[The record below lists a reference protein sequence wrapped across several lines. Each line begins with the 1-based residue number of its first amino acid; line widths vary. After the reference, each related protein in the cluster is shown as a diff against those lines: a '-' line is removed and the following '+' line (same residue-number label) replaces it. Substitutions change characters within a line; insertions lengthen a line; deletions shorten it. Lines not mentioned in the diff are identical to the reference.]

1 VPFWIVDCIMFN
13 LLKHIVVRSITLVQ
27 QVYQWITYEMYV
39 YHVYDRPDNIV
50 KQSMAGRMDLLDL
63 KEPRLKYI

>member
-1 VPFWIVDCIMFN
+1 MTSTLLGPHITMSKEKGVPFWIVDCIMFN

-39 YHVYDRPDNIV
+39 HHVYDRPDNI
-50 KQSMAGRMDLLDL
+50 ALL
-63 KEPRLKYI
+63 